1 VSETVRRTLAAV
13 LIYTLAACAFTW
25 PLVLHPRFLWGAADV
40 TGDPSLY
47 LWVLG
52 WDLRT
57 LSTHPAWWLTGR
69 VFEAN
74 IYFPAAH
81 TLAYS
86 DHLLLQA
93 LLLWPVYAIS
103 GDLVLCYNVLLFVSL
118 LGGALAMHLLAR
130 TLVGSER
137 AAYAAGLIFGF
148 APYHFTHL
156 NHIQLQALY
165 FLPLSFLFFHRLWA
179 TGRLRDTVGLGLTV
193 GLQMLSSIYYG
204 LIGTIGLV
212 VAALTYA
219 LLTRRFR
226 DWAMLRRGLLAA
238 AIAILV
244 SVPWTIPYLRVQAD
258 AAGGR
263 NLFEASHGSAV
274 LASYVQAP
282 ATNLLYGRSRWLQP
296 ASDAR
301 LPRKDGPEQA
311 LFPGFGALLLALLG
325 VIAPPK
331 GLRHVTIVFAAMA
344 VVGIV
349 LSLGPD
355 GIRPLYSALH
365 QTVFAMAVIRAPARF
380 SVLALCGIAVLAA
393 TGVQALESRLPR
405 SKALTWAALVAV
417 IAGEYVNWAEYPP
430 RPVLTSNAGRWLR
443 EQPGHGAVIC
453 LPMGLFT
460 GNTACMLQ
468 SIEHGRPIVNGY
480 SGVRPP
486 FFEAVVD
493 AASRVPAPESLL
505 ALHGLGVEY
514 IVSDRPLPVDR
525 AESGVLVERAAFD
538 DQRIYQIVWSAEAE
552 EALTSATDTAPPE
565 PGVPGFAV
573 GEIATYR
580 VLWAGGPMR
589 LPAGEASIAVVPPQG
604 PERFRFLVSAKT
616 APWVSRFY
624 EADATIESTADVR
637 MLPITY
643 REAIIDG
650 KRRIDRQLMFDAERR
665 EVRIASGGTSITLPT
680 GAGARD
686 PLSALFYIRTLP
698 LAEGSRFTLPLSD
711 AGRRLRLDVIAQGV
725 ESIVVNG
732 QGWSAWKLTPV
743 LGERIERP
751 DRLTVSAWVS
761 ADPRRIPLVVDVGA
775 PFGSVRVELASY
787 RQQ

>member
-1 VSETVRRTLAAV
+1 L
-13 LIYTLAACAFTW
+13 
-25 PLVLHPRFLWGAADV
+25 
-40 TGDPSLY
+40 
-47 LWVLG
+47 
-52 WDLRT
+52 
-57 LSTHPAWWLTGR
+57 LTGR

-93 LLLWPVYAIS
+93 LFLWPVYAAT
-103 GDLVLCYNVLLFVSL
+103 GDLVLCYNVLLLVSL
-118 LGGALAMHLLAR
+118 MGSALAMHLLAR

-137 AAYAAGLIFGF
+137 AAYVAGLIFGF

-156 NHIQLQALY
+156 THIQLQALY
-165 FLPLSFLFFHRLWA
+165 FLPLSFLFLHRLWIA
-179 TGRLRDTVGLGLTV
+179 GRLRDAVALGFVV

-204 LIGTIGLV
+204 LIGAIGLV
-212 VAALTYA
+212 VAMGTHA
-219 LLTRRFR
+219 LLTRRLS
-226 DWAMLRRGLLAA
+226 DWLMLKRGLLAA
-238 AIAILV
+238 AIAIAV
-244 SVPWTIPYLRVQAD
+244 SFLWTIPYLRVQTE
-258 AAGGR
+258 AAAGR

-282 ATNLLYGRSRWLQP
+282 VTNLLYGRSGWLQHAP
-296 ASDAR
+296 DGR
-301 LPRKDGPEQA
+301 LPRKEGPEQA
-311 LFPGFGALLLALLG
+311 LFPGFGAMLLALIG
-325 VIAPPK
+325 TIAAPK
-331 GLRHVTIVFAAMA
+331 ALRHVAIVFATTAL
-344 VVGIV
+344 VGVV

-365 QTVFAMAVIRAPARF
+365 QTLFGMAAIRAPARF
-380 SVLALCGIAVLAA
+380 SVLALCGIAILAA
-393 TGVQALESRLPR
+393 VGVQALELRLPR
-405 SKALTWAALVAV
+405 GKRLTWAALLTV
-417 IAGEYVNWAEYPP
+417 IALEYVNSAEYPP
-430 RPVLTSNAGRWLR
+430 APTLTSNAGRWLR
-443 EQPGHGAVIC
+443 DQPGHGAVIC

-480 SGVRPP
+480 SGLRPP

-493 AASRVPAPESLL
+493 VASRIPAPDSLL

-514 IVSDRPLPVDR
+514 IVSGGPLPVER
-525 AESGVLVERAAFD
+525 AERRVLVERAAFG
-538 DQRIYQIVWSAEAE
+538 DQRVYQIAWSAEAE
-552 EALTSATDTAPPE
+552 EALTSATEIAPPE

-573 GEIATYR
+573 GERATYR

-589 LPAGEASIAVVPPQG
+589 LPAGEASIAVVPPESR
-604 PERFRFLVSAKT
+604 ERYHFVVSAKT

-624 EADATIESTADVR
+624 EADATIASTADVR
-637 MLPITY
+637 LLPLTY

-650 KRRIDRQLMFDAERR
+650 KRRIDRQLTFDADRR

-686 PLSALFYIRTLP
+686 PLSALFYVRTLP
-698 LAEGSRFTLPLSD
+698 FADGSRFTLPLSD
-711 AGRRLRLDVIAQGV
+711 AGRRLRLDVIVQGR
-725 ESIVVNG
+725 ESIDVNG
-732 QGWSAWKLTPV
+732 QTWSAWKLVPV

-761 ADPRRIPLVVDVGA
+761 ADPRHIPLVVEVGA